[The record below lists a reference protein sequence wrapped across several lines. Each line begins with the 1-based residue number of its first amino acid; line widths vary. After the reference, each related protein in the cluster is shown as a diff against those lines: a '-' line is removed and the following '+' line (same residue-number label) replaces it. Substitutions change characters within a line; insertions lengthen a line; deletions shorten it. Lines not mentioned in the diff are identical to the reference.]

1 MAEQRREL
9 AYERH
14 ELPSRFW
21 EPEPDEEDLKRLE
34 SEYMERIRNGLEPID
49 DEERPFICRE
59 SFLLQRVRPSSG
71 FFCILLC
78 TKR

>member
-49 DEERPFICRE
+49 DEELPFI
-59 SFLLQRVRPSSG
+59 
-71 FFCILLC
+71 
-78 TKR
+78 

>member
-1 MAEQRREL
+1 MAEQRREF

-49 DEERPFICRE
+49 DEELPFE
-59 SFLLQRVRPSSG
+59 
-71 FFCILLC
+71 
-78 TKR
+78 